1 MTSTAAT
8 RTQVAYAAGPS
19 RPPWRLAL
27 MVSAGVSLLAG
38 LDAALVLIGLPAPVR
53 TERLPEVHGMLL
65 VLGFVGTLVAL
76 ERAVA
81 LRRTADEHDDAAQ
94 ALRHHADEVD
104 RLKDL
109 IREIANRVRGLIE
122 GAKSRLASL
131 ADKAIDLVKKI
142 TPDPIDEML
151 SSFQPPPEGHKD
163 WLDVPDQLPGG
174 GR

>member
-1 MTSTAAT
+1 MYGDTGVI
-8 RTQVAYAAGPS
+8 R
-19 RPPWRLAL
+19 RLATQ
-27 MVSAGVSLLAG
+27 MSDQGSEIRD
-38 LDAALVLIGLPAPVR
+38 DADQLVNAAQLVVWEGRAAQAMR
-53 TERLPEVHGMLL
+53 ERM
-65 VLGFVGTLVAL
+65 A

-81 LRRTADEHDDAAQ
+81 LRKTADEHDDAAQ
-94 ALRHHADEVD
+94 SLRHHADEVD

-122 GAKSRLASL
+122 GARSRLADL
-131 ADKAIDLVKKI
+131 ADKALDLIKNL

>member
-1 MTSTAAT
+1 MYGDTAVI
-8 RTQVAYAAGPS
+8 R
-19 RPPWRLAL
+19 RLATQ
-27 MVSAGVSLLAG
+27 MAEQGTEIRA
-38 LDAALVLIGLPAPVR
+38 DADQLVKSSQLVLWEGRAAQAMR
-53 TERLPEVHGMLL
+53 ERM
-65 VLGFVGTLVAL
+65 A

-109 IREIANRVRGLIE
+109 IREIAHRVRGLIE
-122 GAKSRLASL
+122 GARSRLASL
-131 ADKAIDLVKKI
+131 ADKAIDLVKKV
-142 TPDPIDEML
+142 TPDPIDEIL
-151 SSFQPPPEGHKD
+151 STFQPPPDGHKD

>member
-1 MTSTAAT
+1 MYGDTAVI
-8 RTQVAYAAGPS
+8 R
-19 RPPWRLAL
+19 RLAQQ
-27 MVSAGVSLLAG
+27 MSEQGTEIRT
-38 LDAALVLIGLPAPVR
+38 DADQLVRASQLVVWEGRAAQAMRER
-53 TERLPEVHGMLL
+53 T
-65 VLGFVGTLVAL
+65 A

-81 LRRTADEHDDAAQ
+81 LRRTADEHDAAAA

-104 RLKDL
+104 RLKEL
-109 IREIANRVRGLIE
+109 IREIAHRVQGIIE

-131 ADKAIDLVKKI
+131 ADKAIDLVKEI

-163 WLDVPDQLPGG
+163 WLDVPDQIAGA

>member
-1 MTSTAAT
+1 MYGDTGVI
-8 RTQVAYAAGPS
+8 R
-19 RPPWRLAL
+19 RLATQMSDQGSEIRDDADQL
-27 MVSAGVSLLAG
+27 VSAAQLVVWEGR
-38 LDAALVLIGLPAPVR
+38 AAQAMR
-53 TERLPEVHGMLL
+53 ERM
-65 VLGFVGTLVAL
+65 A

-122 GAKSRLASL
+122 GARSRLADL
-131 ADKAIDLVKKI
+131 ADKALDLIKNL

>member
-1 MTSTAAT
+1 MYGDTGVI
-8 RTQVAYAAGPS
+8 R
-19 RPPWRLAL
+19 RLATQ
-27 MVSAGVSLLAG
+27 MSDQGSEIRD
-38 LDAALVLIGLPAPVR
+38 DADQLVKAAQLVVWEGRAAQAMR
-53 TERLPEVHGMLL
+53 ERMG
-65 VLGFVGTLVAL
+65 

-81 LRRTADEHDDAAQ
+81 LRKTADEHDDAAQ

-122 GAKSRLASL
+122 GARSRLADL
-131 ADKAIDLVKKI
+131 ADKALDLIKNL

>member
-1 MTSTAAT
+1 MYGDTGVI
-8 RTQVAYAAGPS
+8 R
-19 RPPWRLAL
+19 RLATQ
-27 MVSAGVSLLAG
+27 MADQGTEIRS
-38 LDAALVLIGLPAPVR
+38 DADQLVKSSQLVVWEGRAAEAMR
-53 TERLPEVHGMLL
+53 ERM
-65 VLGFVGTLVAL
+65 A

-81 LRRTADEHDDAAQ
+81 LRKTADEHDDAAQ

-122 GAKSRLASL
+122 GARSRLADL
-131 ADKAIDLVKKI
+131 ADKALDLIKKV
-142 TPDPIDEML
+142 TPDPVDQML

>member
-1 MTSTAAT
+1 MYGDTGVI
-8 RTQVAYAAGPS
+8 R
-19 RPPWRLAL
+19 RLATQ
-27 MVSAGVSLLAG
+27 MSDQGTEIRS
-38 LDAALVLIGLPAPVR
+38 DADQLVQASQLVVWEGRAAKAMR
-53 TERLPEVHGMLL
+53 ERM
-65 VLGFVGTLVAL
+65 A

-81 LRRTADEHDDAAQ
+81 LRRNADEHDDAAR

-109 IREIANRVRGLIE
+109 ISEIAKRVRGLIE
-122 GAKSRLASL
+122 GAKSRLAEL
-131 ADKAIDLVKKI
+131 AEKAIDLIKKV

-151 SSFQPPPEGHKD
+151 STFQPPPEGHKD